1 MLLWLKKSETE
12 LDENE
17 QSWCVPAKVTPRCE
31 Q

>member
-1 MLLWLKKSETE
+1 MHVIMAEKE